1 MSNSADNPDS
11 SIKSTV
17 KSMGSS
23 AEKSVDSTK
32 KVFLGAF
39 RMSLGTLSSRFLGLL
54 RDIVL
59 TSYFDRKVTDAFV
72 VAFKL
77 PNMFRRLFGEGALSV
92 SFMPVLV
99 EKLGSKKESLSLVSG
114 VYSFL
119 FLFSSALTVLGIL
132 FMEPLLRA
140 LVGGEGFLAV
150 PGKLELA
157 VTLARFLFLYL
168 LLVLS
173 YAFFMA
179 ILNAFGRFFWPALA
193 PAIFNLSL
201 IIFALMPQSVFAT
214 PGLWLAVGVIVG
226 GVLQLAMVAVPVYRL
241 KLFPKFVKFWK
252 NKDSLFVL
260 KNTLPG
266 IWGMGVIQIMGLL
279 NLRFASHLGEGSH
292 TFIYASD
299 RILELPQSLIA
310 ISLGAALLPT
320 LSKLWSQKD
329 IQKFVEVGSQQWRLL
344 LFLALPSA
352 VGLYSLALP
361 IVQLLFERGAFTY
374 EQSLTTASIVKVYAV
389 LLIIASSIKII
400 APQFFAQKNTKIP
413 AWGSTF
419 SLLIHAALGFYSI
432 KTWGLVGLAYSMTFA
447 AFFNLA
453 FLVIVYQ
460 SKVGA
465 LIDKKML
472 SFFYKVTPL
481 LFVFYWFI
489 GFVFKGL
496 NTFIFSQNISLIM
509 TVLVSVLFYF
519 SFSYILKI
527 EESRKVISF
536 FKR

>member
-1 MSNSADNPDS
+1 
-11 SIKSTV
+11 
-17 KSMGSS
+17 
-23 AEKSVDSTK
+23 
-32 KVFLGAF
+32 
-39 RMSLGTLSSRFLGLL
+39 
-54 RDIVL
+54 
-59 TSYFDRKVTDAFV
+59 
-72 VAFKL
+72 
-77 PNMFRRLFGEGALSV
+77 MFRRLFGEGALSV

-99 EKLGSKKESLSLVSG
+99 DKLESKKDSLSLVSG

-119 FLFSSALTVLGIL
+119 LLFASTLTILGIV

-140 LVGGEGFLAV
+140 LVGGEGFLSV
-150 PGKLELA
+150 PGKLELS

-173 YAFFMA
+173 YSFFMA

-193 PAIFNLSL
+193 PAVFNLFL
-201 IIFALMPQSVFAT
+201 IIFALMPQSAFKT
-214 PGLWLAVGVIVG
+214 PGFWLVVGVIVG
-226 GVLQLAMVAVPVYRL
+226 GVLQLAMVAIPVYRL
-241 KLFPKFVKFWK
+241 RLFPRFVKFWR

-320 LSKLWSQKD
+320 LSKLWAKGDVSQ
-329 IQKFVEVGSQQWRLL
+329 FVAVGSQQWRLL

-352 VGLYSLALP
+352 VGLYCLSLP

-374 EQSLTTASIVKVYAV
+374 DQSVVTASIVKVYAF
-389 LLIIASSIKII
+389 LLIVASSIKII

-413 AWGSTF
+413 ALGSTL
-419 SLLIHAALGFYSI
+419 SLILHAAFGFYAI
-432 KTWGLVGLAYSMTFA
+432 QKWGLVGLAYSMTFA
-447 AFFNLA
+447 ALFNLV
-453 FLVIVYQ
+453 FLVAIYQ
-460 SKVGA
+460 FKVGA
-465 LIDKKML
+465 LLDKAMLVFLSKM
-472 SFFYKVTPL
+472 VPL
-481 LFVFYWFI
+481 LMAFYMFVKFLFLGI
-489 GFVFKGL
+489 SSL
-496 NTFIFSQNISLIM
+496 IFSQNISLIV
-509 TVLVSVLFYF
+509 TVIISVLFYF
-519 SFSYILKI
+519 SASYMLKLD
-527 EESRKVISF
+527 ESRKVISF